1 MKEAF
6 IRPST
11 MRGTVLDLNVSK
23 DREQGRR
30 LRRPALA
37 ARECEALGAP
47 GQGLE

>member
-23 DREQGRR
+23 DREQRWLFVADG
-30 LRRPALA
+30 LSGADGSA
-37 ARECEALGAP
+37 ARR
-47 GQGLE
+47 